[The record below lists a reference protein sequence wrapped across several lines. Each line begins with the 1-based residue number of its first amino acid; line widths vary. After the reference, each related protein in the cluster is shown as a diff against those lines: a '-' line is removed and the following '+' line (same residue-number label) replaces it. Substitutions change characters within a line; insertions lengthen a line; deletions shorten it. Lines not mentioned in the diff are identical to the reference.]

1 MKYIM
6 KFNEEQDF
14 IDARNDGSLGYP
26 SIIYKL
32 YDESISFTES
42 NGINAGM
49 GTNIKRGLIGDIV
62 YFNHNNQLSACSLS
76 NYDESLG
83 PKVGVVVI
91 PYNSLPGGYARFINL
106 EALNDEGYCYDQYAI
121 VDYPLDNFIKVAA
134 NNDDGYRNFVDI
146 IEKNTNATESQ
157 ISPYLTENVVKT
169 NTKYQARYVGGTL
182 LNALGDSYGLTNT
195 TTLINYYN
203 GDSEFY
209 PQAARACFNYRN
221 NSINWYLP
229 AMGELGFLAAKLTTI
244 NASLEEIGAAP
255 IDFTTG
261 LWSSTEFSSGGAWAL
276 YMGLDVIDNYG
287 TAEIFAKNAKFHVRP
302 FGLLI

>member
-6 KFNEEQDF
+6 KFASQSEFNNA
-14 IDARNDGSLGYP
+14 ISSNSLGFPNIAYVNGGN
-26 SIIYKL
+26 IT
-32 YDESISFTES
+32 FTLPQDQPGQTVVS
-42 NGINAGM
+42 K
-49 GTNIKRGLIGDIV
+49 KRGNVGDIV
-62 YFNHNNQLSACSLS
+62 YFNNNYELSACSLS
-76 NYDESLG
+76 NYNESLG
-83 PKVGVVVI
+83 PVVGVVVV
-91 PYNSLPGGYARFINL
+91 PDNFLFGGYARFINL

-146 IEKNTNATESQ
+146 VEYNVNAASNQ
-157 ISPYLTENVVKT
+157 ISPYLSEGSIKPNV
-169 NTKYQARYVGGTL
+169 NYQATYVGTSL
-182 LNALGDSYGLTNT
+182 LNALGDSFGLANTNT
-195 TTLINYYN
+195 LIDYYN

-209 PQAARACFNYRN
+209 PQAARVCFNYRN
-221 NSINWYLP
+221 NSIKWYLP

-244 NASLEEIGAAP
+244 NASLEAIGADP

-276 YMGLDVIDNYG
+276 YMGLDEIDNFG
-287 TAEIFAKNAKFHVRP
+287 TAEIFSKNANFHVRP

>member
-6 KFNEEQDF
+6 KFSDQTELNT
-14 IDARNDGSLGYP
+14 AKSNGSLGYP
-26 SIIYKL
+26 NIVYML
-32 YDESISFTES
+32 NDESLTFTES

-62 YFNHNNQLSACSLS
+62 YFNHNYELSACSLS
-76 NYDESLG
+76 NYNESLG

-169 NTKYQARYVGGTL
+169 NNKYQSRYVGGTL
-182 LNALGDSYGLTNT
+182 LNALGDSMGLANT

-244 NASLEEIGAAP
+244 NASLDEIGADP

-276 YMGLDVIDNYG
+276 YMGLDAIDNYG